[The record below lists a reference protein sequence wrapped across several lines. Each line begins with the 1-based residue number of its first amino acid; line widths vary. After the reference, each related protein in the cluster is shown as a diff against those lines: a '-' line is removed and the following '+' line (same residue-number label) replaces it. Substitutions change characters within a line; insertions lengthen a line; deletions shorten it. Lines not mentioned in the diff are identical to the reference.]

1 MGYKYKVYHV
11 GVHARDV
18 LEPERRELEKI
29 NAEQVV
35 LPRLETE
42 DEMIEAIKK
51 ADGIINVES
60 PVTRKFLEQLE
71 GCKVV
76 VRTGVGVD
84 VVDVDA
90 ATELGIAVVNVPDL
104 WPREVANHAISMM
117 LALNRRLFVLNR
129 LLHQGEWVPIIPPP
143 VGALHGE
150 TIGVVGMGQIGKLLV
165 KRVKAFEMNVI
176 VSDPYLDPKVFSD
189 YGVEQVGFGELL
201 SRSDY
206 ISIHCPLTE
215 ETKHLFNDNAF
226 DQMKTTAYLVN
237 TSRGPI
243 VETDALVRAMQE
255 KKIMGAGLD
264 VLEKEPN
271 DGKIETDNILLSF
284 ENLLI
289 SPHAAYYSDKAISDL
304 PVRCGQEVVRVLS
317 GYRPINLVNPDV
329 LNKLPLR
336 EE

>member
-1 MGYKYKVYHV
+1 MGYKYRVYHV
-11 GVHARDV
+11 GIHARDV

-42 DEMIEAIKK
+42 GEMIEAIKK

-60 PVTRKFLEQLE
+60 PITRKFLEQLE

-84 VVDVDA
+84 VVDLDA

-129 LLHQGEWVPIIPPP
+129 FLNQGEWVPIVPSP

-165 KRVKAFEMNVI
+165 KRLKAFEMNVI
-176 VSDPYLDPKVFSD
+176 VSDPYLDKKVFSD
-189 YGVEQVGFGELL
+189 YGVEQVGFEELL

-215 ETKHLFNDNAF
+215 ETKHLFNDIAF
-226 DQMKTTAYLVN
+226 DQMKTTAYLIN
-237 TSRGPI
+237 TARGPI
-243 VETDALVRAMQE
+243 VETDALVRAMEE

-271 DGKIETDNILLSF
+271 DGKIETDNVLLSF
-284 ENLLI
+284 ENVII

-317 GYRPINLVNPDV
+317 GYKPLNLVNPEV
-329 LNKLPLR
+329 LNKLPLK

>member
-1 MGYKYKVYHV
+1 MGYKYRVYHV
-11 GVHARDV
+11 GIHARDV

-42 DEMIEAIKK
+42 GEMIEAIKK

-60 PVTRKFLEQLE
+60 PITRKFLEQLE

-84 VVDVDA
+84 VVDLDA

-129 LLHQGEWVPIIPPP
+129 LLNQGEWVPIVPSP

-165 KRVKAFEMNVI
+165 KRLKAFEMNVI
-176 VSDPYLDPKVFSD
+176 VSDPYLDKKVFSD
-189 YGVEQVGFGELL
+189 YGVEQVGFEELL

-215 ETKHLFNDNAF
+215 DCLL
-226 DQMKTTAYLVN
+226 Y
-237 TSRGPI
+237 TSP
-243 VETDALVRAMQE
+243 
-255 KKIMGAGLD
+255 
-264 VLEKEPN
+264 
-271 DGKIETDNILLSF
+271 
-284 ENLLI
+284 
-289 SPHAAYYSDKAISDL
+289 SPRD
-304 PVRCGQEVVRVLS
+304 
-317 GYRPINLVNPDV
+317 
-329 LNKLPLR
+329 
-336 EE
+336 